1 MPPAPARAPWRRW
14 TPIPA
19 GLTPRERSLLRLHLL
34 SSIFSGG
41 LMACLNLADATL
53 AKTLHGSALQV
64 TVLSLL
70 AGLSYIAALFW
81 GSAIRG
87 RRKAPF
93 LMLFGVIGRLG
104 LALVALNSN
113 PNWFI
118 FVFALV
124 WVSDSLVVT
133 AQVSI
138 IRRAY
143 AAEHRNTLFGL
154 TISAT
159 TLVRL
164 VASVALGALLDWNE
178 GAYGVYYAI
187 GGLCGFIGIWWLTR
201 MERALDD
208 MAGAG
213 APIDA
218 PPSGVMRS
226 DPVADAYRPMG
237 QPGLAATLRSMR
249 ESIALVTRI
258 VREDAPFRRF
268 ERNFFLYGIAFLSLT
283 PVTPLFLVNDL
294 KLTYTQ
300 IGIAKGLMGQAGMI
314 LFPPILGRTMG
325 RLGPVRFCVGTFA
338 FLALYPLLLFV
349 ASVVPG
355 GAALPAVYAAFVCFG
370 IAMAG
375 VSLAWN
381 MSSIHFARDEDP
393 SSYQAVHSVLTGV
406 RGGFAPLLGYGFI
419 EAGSKRLAF
428 VFSTLMLLAASG
440 FMARMAR
447 GDAAPGD
454 PGAPRNAD

>member
-1 MPPAPARAPWRRW
+1 MPPTLTRASLRRW
-14 TPIPA
+14 TPIPV

-41 LMACLNLADATL
+41 LMGCINLADATL

-64 TVLSLL
+64 TLLSLL

-93 LMLFGVIGRLG
+93 LLLFGVVGRLG
-104 LALVALNSN
+104 LALVGLSPD
-113 PNWFI
+113 PNWFL

-124 WVSDSLVVT
+124 WIADSLVVT

-143 AAEHRNTLFGL
+143 APEHRNTLFGL

-164 VASVALGALLDWNE
+164 VTSVALGSLLDWNE

-187 GGLCGFIGIWWLTR
+187 GGLCGFIGIWWLMR
-201 MERALDD
+201 MERALDAVD
-208 MAGAG
+208 GPD
-213 APIDA
+213 APIET
-218 PPSGVMRS
+218 PPSGVMRG

-268 ERNFFLYGIAFLSLT
+268 ERNFFIYGIAFLSLT

-294 KLTYTQ
+294 LLDYTH

-349 ASVVPG
+349 ASVAPG
-355 GAALPAVYAAFVCFG
+355 GAALPAVYAAFGCFG
-370 IAMAG
+370 IGMAG
-375 VSLAWN
+375 VSLAWH

-428 VFSTLMLLAASG
+428 LFSALMLLAASG
-440 FMARMAR
+440 FMARLAR
-447 GDAAPGD
+447 TGAAQVTPL
-454 PGAPRNAD
+454 PPRKPD

>member
-1 MPPAPARAPWRRW
+1 MPPTLTCAALRRW

-41 LMACLNLADATL
+41 LMACLNLSDATL

-93 LMLFGVIGRLG
+93 LLLFGVIGRLG
-104 LALVALNSN
+104 LALVALSSN
-113 PNWFI
+113 PNWFL

-159 TLVRL
+159 TLTRL

-178 GAYGVYYAI
+178 GAYGLYYAI
-187 GGLCGFIGIWWLTR
+187 GGLCGFVGIWWLVR

-208 MAGAG
+208 MDGA
-213 APIDA
+213 APVET
-218 PPSGVMRS
+218 PESGVMRS
-226 DPVADAYRPMG
+226 DPVADTYRPMG

-249 ESIALVTRI
+249 ESIALVARI
-258 VREDAPFRRF
+258 VREDVPFRRF
-268 ERNFFLYGIAFLSLT
+268 ERNFFLYGVAFLSLT

-294 KLTYTQ
+294 KLNYTQ

-314 LFPPILGRTMG
+314 LFSPLLGRTMG

-338 FLALYPLLLFV
+338 FLALYPLLLFL
-349 ASVVPG
+349 ASVAP
-355 GAALPAVYAAFVCFG
+355 GAAVLPAVYAAFVCFG

-428 VFSTLMLLAASG
+428 LFSTVMLLIASG
-440 FMARMAR
+440 FMARLAR
-447 GDAAPGD
+447 AEAVPD
-454 PGAPRNAD
+454 APRNAD